1 LMTFV
6 KACAAS
12 AVMAFAAVA
21 IQREMERIWPGPGLL
36 PQGVRLGASIG
47 GGLLALA
54 FTAMLLR
61 VDEFG
66 RAKAIIFARVQKLLE
81 R

>member
-1 LMTFV
+1 MTFA

-21 IQREMERIWPGPGLL
+21 IQREMERVWPGSGLL
-36 PQGVRLGASIG
+36 PQVVRLGASIG
-47 GGLLALA
+47 GGVVALG

-61 VDEFG
+61 VDEFS
-66 RAKAIIFARVQKLLE
+66 RAKAIIFGRVQKLLK